1 MRVNRIIKLAVVG
14 VIALGPLVVAGAT
27 GGGSALAST
36 NPAVARPAIAK
47 SAAAFKTMAGLHFV
61 PVRTITVHRPGDAS
75 PSVTLGYFQNY
86 GGLCLDANSNDYN
99 NNGDS
104 IQLWTCADNARQLWY
119 VSGDNIVNDGGKCL
133 DANSN
138 DYANNGDPIQLWSC
152 DTNPEQLWYTLTS
165 PPGNIYNDSGLCLDA
180 NSNDYNNNGD
190 PIQLWSCDSN
200 PEQIWY

>member
-1 MRVNRIIKLAVVG
+1 MRVNRIIKLAAVG

-99 NNGDS
+99 NNGD
-104 IQLWTCADNARQLWY
+104 
-119 VSGDNIVNDGGKCL
+119 
-133 DANSN
+133 
-138 DYANNGDPIQLWSC
+138 
-152 DTNPEQLWYTLTS
+152 
-165 PPGNIYNDSGLCLDA
+165 
-180 NSNDYNNNGD
+180 